1 MERKG
6 NIAKYL
12 KFLSFYFLGVNA
24 MIESNFQKKVRKEL
38 KERYPGCYVLKNDAN
53 YIQGIPDLL
62 VLYKDKWAMLEVKKD
77 KATARSAMKGG
88 SGGRPNQAIH
98 VNRLNEMSYAAF
110 IYPENKEDIFNE
122 LDRTFNYERNTR
134 DISS

>member
-1 MERKG
+1 
-6 NIAKYL
+6 
-12 KFLSFYFLGVNA
+12 